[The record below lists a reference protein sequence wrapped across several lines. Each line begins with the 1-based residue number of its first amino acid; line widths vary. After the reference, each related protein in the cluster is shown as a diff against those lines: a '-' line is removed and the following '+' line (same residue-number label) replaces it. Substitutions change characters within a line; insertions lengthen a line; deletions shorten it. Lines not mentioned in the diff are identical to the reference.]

1 MSLSHRERGHQ
12 TQKAALVSLA
22 VGLTIIALQLYA
34 YFQTNALVMLAS
46 MLESVGD
53 AIAAATAFYALRVA
67 HRAPDKNH
75 RWGHGKAEPLVTLGQ
90 AAFVAGS
97 GIYFLI
103 QSFSRLLSPEPVEST
118 PIGITIMVISSVL
131 ILALLIYQHRVVDRT
146 HSMSIKAD
154 FLHYMN
160 DMLVNIV
167 VIISLLISGMGF
179 DRFDGAASM
188 LISFY
193 ILFSAWKLARGAAE
207 QLMDKEMKDED
218 RHIISEIILAHH
230 GVSGMH
236 DLRTRQSGPDVF
248 IDAHVEMPGD
258 LTLHDAHH
266 ITEMLEDALR
276 RRYPTA
282 QIILHQE
289 PAGIED
295 HKLDEAIQQTS
306 GRADA

>member
-1 MSLSHRERGHQ
+1 MPLSHHARGQQ
-12 TQKAALVSLA
+12 TQSAALCSLA
-22 VGLTIIALQLYA
+22 VGLSIVALQLYA

-53 AIAAATAFYALRVA
+53 AIAAATVFWALRIA

-90 AAFVAGS
+90 ATFIAGS

-103 QSFSRLLSPEPVEST
+103 QSFFRLLEPQSVEAT
-118 PIGITIMVISSVL
+118 GIGITVMVISSIL
-131 ILALLIYQHRVVDRT
+131 ILALLIYQHRIVDKT

-167 VIISLLISGMGF
+167 VIIALLVAGMGM
-179 DRFDGAASM
+179 DWFDGAASM

-193 ILFSAWKLARGAAE
+193 ILYSAWKLARGAAQ
-207 QLMDKEMKDED
+207 QLMDLEMKDED
-218 RHIISEIILAHH
+218 RHLISEIILAHH

-236 DLRTRQSGPDVF
+236 DLRTRQSGPDIF
-248 IDAHVEMPGD
+248 IDAHVEMSGD
-258 LTLHDAHH
+258 LSLYDAHH
-266 ITEMLEDALR
+266 ITELLEAALR
-276 RRYPTA
+276 RRYANA

-295 HKLDEAIQQTS
+295 EKLDETIEAKN
-306 GRADA
+306 

>member
-1 MSLSHRERGHQ
+1 MSLSHHERGHQ
-12 TQKAALVSLA
+12 TQKAALVSLG
-22 VGLTIIALQLYA
+22 VGLSIIALQLFA

-53 AIAAATAFYALRVA
+53 AIAAATAFYALRIA

-90 AAFVAGS
+90 ATFIAGS

-103 QSFSRLLSPEPVEST
+103 QSGARLLSPEPVEAT
-118 PIGITIMVISSVL
+118 GIGITIMVISSVL

-160 DMLVNIV
+160 DMLVNVV
-167 VIISLLISGMGF
+167 VIVALLISGMGLEW
-179 DRFDGAASM
+179 FDGAAS
-188 LISFY
+188 LVISLY
-193 ILFSAWKLARGAAE
+193 ILYTAWKLACTAARE
-207 QLMDKEMKDED
+207 LMDVEMDDED

-236 DLRTRQSGPDVF
+236 DLRTRRSGPDVF
-248 IDAHVEMPGD
+248 IDAHVEMPGH
-258 LTLHDAHH
+258 LSLQEAHH
-266 ITEMLEDALR
+266 VTEMLEEALL

-282 QIILHQE
+282 RIILHQE
-289 PAGIED
+289 PAGIDDE
-295 HKLDEAIQQTS
+295 KLDEVIEQKS
-306 GRADA
+306 